1 MAISKEL
8 PINLDVL
15 KSVLAEGD
23 SVEVPTYID
32 TETGEVL
39 LVRDMLEEEIKD
51 RQRFLKVPS
60 KKLCSISTQ
69 TIEKWIGKILE
80 VIDQN
85 YGENF
90 MLQVKPQLEQAMKQT
105 NYEEAVTIALID
117 LQGKGLDDN
126 YFASWLEFVEKEEVS
141 NIRGWLSSKGIR
153 LVY

>member
-1 MAISKEL
+1 MVISKEL
-8 PINLDVL
+8 PIDLNVL

-23 SVEVPTYID
+23 SAGVSTYID

-39 LVRDMLEEEIKD
+39 LARDMLEEEIKD
-51 RQRFLKVPS
+51 RQRLLKVPS

-69 TIEKWIGKILE
+69 TIEMWIGKTLE

-90 MLQVKPQLEQAMKQT
+90 MLQVKPQLEQAVKQT
-105 NYEEAVTIALID
+105 NYEEAVTTALID

-141 NIRGWLSSKGIR
+141 NIRGWLSAKGIR
-153 LVY
+153 LVN